1 MRALLNTLYIT
12 TQGAYLKKDGETVL
26 VSVEHETRLRVPIHT
41 LSGIVCFGN
50 VGCSPPLMGFCAERQ
65 IGLSFL
71 SEHGRFL
78 ARVEGETKGN
88 VLLRREQYR
97 MADSETAATEMARSF
112 LMGKL
117 ANARHVL
124 MRGSR
129 ERSDAAQCEA
139 LDQAAAYLAGQMKQ
153 LEKKA
158 GLDGLRGVEGD
169 AARTYFEVFPHL
181 ILSDAP
187 AFEFKQRSRRPPLDP
202 VNALLRSEEHTS
214 ELQSPCNLVCRLL
227 LE

>member
-26 VSVEHETRLRVPIHT
+26 VSVEHEVRLRVPIHT

-97 MADSETAATEMARSF
+97 VADSDAASAEMARGF
-112 LMGKL
+112 LLGKL
-117 ANARHVL
+117 ANSRQIL
-124 MRGSR
+124 LRGSR
-129 ERSDAAQCEA
+129 ERPGTAQSEE
-139 LDQAAAYLAGQMKQ
+139 LDRAAAYLAGQLKQ
-153 LEKKA
+153 VETKDLLE
-158 GLDGLRGVEGD
+158 GLRGVEGD
-169 AARTYFEVFPHL
+169 AARTYFEVFTHL
-181 ILSDAP
+181 IAGDAP
-187 AFEFKQRSRRPPLDP
+187 AFRVQAAEPPPAARPHQRPFVVCL
-202 VNALLRSEEHTS
+202 HTS
-214 ELQSPCNLVCRLL
+214 HS
-227 LE
+227 